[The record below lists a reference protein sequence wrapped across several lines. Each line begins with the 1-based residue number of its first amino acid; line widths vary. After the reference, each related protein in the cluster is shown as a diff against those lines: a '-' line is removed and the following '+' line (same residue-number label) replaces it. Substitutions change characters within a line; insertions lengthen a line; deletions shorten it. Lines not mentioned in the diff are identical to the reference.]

1 MCVCVCMWSS
11 LKQWEL
17 CGRTQNKI
25 ANNYKTSIF
34 ASHYVTDTLHDL
46 FSSRS
51 AKRYTTGQILKA
63 KTQTSLSIPFFLNYG
78 LFFFLTLSLSLY
90 FAHIMPVF
98 DEHMT
103 RDTQCTAVSGLK
115 CPQSNPYSH
124 PEPQTAIV
132 TWKTP
137 LPPPS
142 PKKSFFQTQFWRS
155 PEPTKTSVKSTVS
168 VYFQRF
174 LGRVVVR
181 WLHLLSTWGTWPTKW
196 QEVPFK
202 FYRSKHLNDIHI
214 VIG

>member
-78 LFFFLTLSLSLY
+78 LFFFFNSLSLSLLCTY
-90 FAHIMPVF
+90 YARFWWAYDQRHTVHCSIWTEMP
-98 DEHMT
+98 
-103 RDTQCTAVSGLK
+103 SI
-115 CPQSNPYSH
+115 QSLLPSRTPNRHSH
-124 PEPQTAIV
+124 V
-132 TWKTP
+132 KD
-137 LPPPS
+137 PPPS
-142 PKKSFFQTQFWRS
+142 PFPQKKFFPNSVLTFTWTYQNKCKINSFCVFPAFSRPRRRQ
-155 PEPTKTSVKSTVS
+155 
-168 VYFQRF
+168 
-174 LGRVVVR
+174 
-181 WLHLLSTWGTWPTKW
+181 
-196 QEVPFK
+196 
-202 FYRSKHLNDIHI
+202 
-214 VIG
+214 VITLT